1 MAEKPILKIG
11 HLKITDHLI
20 LGMTKDKLIKTE
32 ESFKSLRLAPVL
44 MTGWNQV
51 ADALTDGSLDGAFIL
66 APTAM
71 DLFKSGVRLRL
82 ILFTH
87 RSGSILVKS
96 KAANIKKMEDFK
108 GKVVLI
114 PYQLSVH
121 NMLFHKLLAD
131 LGLKP
136 GISSDPE
143 ADVILEVMAPGTMLD
158 AVKYD
163 EEGEI
168 GGFIVAEP
176 IGTQVIAEGYGE
188 EVCLSKDLWPGHPC
202 CVFVVRDEVIAKHP
216 DAVQELT
223 NSLVKSGQTIEDD
236 PARAAAVGAEFLG
249 QDETVIKR
257 VLTDPPDRITTDK
270 LLPTVQELEMMQ
282 NYMEQY
288 MKIID
293 KKIDMEKFVV
303 TQFAKNAG
311 AK

>member
-20 LGMTKDKLIKTE
+20 LGVTKDKLLKSE
-32 ESFKSLRLAPVL
+32 ESFNHCRLAPVL
-44 MTGWNQV
+44 MNGWNQV

-71 DLFKSGVRLRL
+71 DLFKSGVGLKL
-82 ILFTH
+82 ILFAH

-96 KAANIKKMEDFK
+96 KFAKIDKMEDFK

-121 NMLFHKLLAD
+121 NILFHKLLAD

-143 ADVILEVMAPGTMLD
+143 VDVFLEVMAPGTMLD

-176 IGTQVIAEGYGE
+176 IGTQVITEGYGE
-188 EVCLSKDLWPGHPC
+188 VVCLSKDLWPGHPC
-202 CVFVVRDEVIAKHP
+202 CVFVMRDDTIGKYP

-223 NSLVKSGQTIEDD
+223 NSFVQSGFAIEQD
-236 PARAAAVGAEFLG
+236 PEKASIIGAEFLG
-249 QDETVIKR
+249 QDQAVIKN

-270 LLPTVQELEMMQ
+270 LMPTVKELEMMQ
-282 NYMEQY
+282 DYMENQ

-293 KKIDMEKFVV
+293 SKIDISQFVD
-303 TQFAKNAG
+303 TQFAQIAG

>member
-20 LGMTKDKLIKTE
+20 LGVTKDKLIKTE

-44 MTGWNQV
+44 MNGWNQV

-71 DLFKSGVRLRL
+71 DLFKSGVKLKL

-176 IGTQVIAEGYGE
+176 IGSQVIAEGYGE

-202 CVFVVRDEVIAKHP
+202 CVFVMRDDVIGKHP

-223 NSLVKSGQTIEDD
+223 NSLVRSGMTIEED
-236 PARAAAVGAEFLG
+236 PGRAAGIGAEFLG
-249 QDETVIKR
+249 QEEAVIKR

-270 LLPTVQELEMMQ
+270 LFPTVQELEMMQ
-282 NYMEQY
+282 NYMQQY

-293 KKIDMEKFVV
+293 KKIDMNTFVD
-303 TQFAKNAG
+303 TQFAKAAG

>member
-20 LGMTKDKLIKTE
+20 LGVTKDKLQKSE
-32 ESFKSLRLAPVL
+32 ESFNTCRLAPVL
-44 MTGWNQV
+44 MNGWNQV

-71 DLFKSGVRLRL
+71 DLFKSGVGLKL
-82 ILFTH
+82 ILFAH

-96 KAANIKKMEDFK
+96 KNANIKKMEDFK

-136 GISSDPE
+136 GISTDPE

-163 EEGEI
+163 DEGEI

-176 IGTQVIAEGYGE
+176 IGSQVIAEGYGE

-202 CVFVVRDEVIAKHP
+202 CVLVMRDEVIGKHP
-216 DAVQELT
+216 EAVQELT
-223 NSLVKSGQTIEDD
+223 NSLVKSGFAITED
-236 PARAAAVGAEFLG
+236 PGMASVIGAEFLG
-249 QDETVIKR
+249 QDESVIKQ
-257 VLTDPPDRITTDK
+257 VLTEPPDRITTDR
-270 LLPTVQELEMMQ
+270 LFPTIKELEMMQ

-288 MKIID
+288 MNIID
-293 KKIDMEKFVV
+293 TKIDMNKFVDI
-303 TQFAKNAG
+303 QFAEAAG